1 MEKPISSPS
10 GMGGLIQ
17 CANGSTNIGPNVLQT
32 ATTNN
37 GHAGNNSVR
46 NYIHVLFAHIIFQYY
61 LQGNTL
67 FFYIIP
73 E

>member
-46 NYIHVLFAHIIFQYY
+46 NYIHVLFAHIIFQY
-61 LQGNTL
+61 L
-67 FFYIIP
+67 FTRKYFVFYVIP